1 MAAAGLA
8 AAAGFMIAA
17 SNTGSILVVKT
28 SGALAS
34 HATVAGAVLEPVL
47 LVNLQAQNQAVRVD
61 RLTFAVTADTDG
73 SFASIENNIAPADH
87 ISLCAL
93 NDSQGHP
100 LGQGRVVD
108 RLGNVS
114 FTGLPILLKANTSAN
129 YSINCSFASVPVDG
143 TNPDIYAFSLKND
156 ASVSAKDYT
165 GRQMSGSRVQM
176 GGATD
181 PGVNIPPSVSVT
193 VRDSG
198 TLSAA
203 LSGTTPSANIA
214 LAGTPLV
221 NTASYVFT
229 ATNEP
234 FTIQT
239 LTLKNV
245 GDDQAIQA
253 VKIKYLD
260 QLGATVV
267 RSAMLSNHS
276 AKFTGLNMYVPAG
289 ASSSSAVDVAVDTAP
304 ITATSPARS
313 NMTFQM
319 DLDFSAAGNFKATA
333 FTSRRIITESVM
345 GANIHANAMVLRKT
359 RPYFSLSASSPSGS
373 SVPSTQQEVLRF
385 NVSAAPG
392 GSVPLRQIMFRLNAT
407 DNDSTGWNNC
417 GDGAVTKR
425 LGTGAKWLVKNLTT
439 GAVVSDLGDWS
450 ILKADGNACGQ
461 SVSPATYAVVNF
473 GASMATGFPVILP
486 QTSSTMT
493 FALYL
498 DTSGASANSDDTIQA
513 SIVSES
519 TANETLHASLLWDD
533 ADTGAT
539 NINGTYITTNPIT
552 GNTLVF

>member
-17 SNTGSILVVKT
+17 NNTGSILVIKT
-28 SGALAS
+28 GSALTS
-34 HATVAGAVLEPVL
+34 HATVAGATLEPVF

-73 SFASIENNIAPADH
+73 SFASIENNVAPADH

-114 FTGLPILLKANTSAN
+114 FTGLPIILKANTSAN
-129 YSINCSFASVPVDG
+129 YSVNCSFASVPVDG

-165 GRQMSGSRVQM
+165 GRQMSGSRVQI

-181 PGVNIPPSVSVT
+181 PGVNVPPSVSIT
-193 VRDSG
+193 LRDSG
-198 TLSAA
+198 TLSAS
-203 LSGTTPSANIA
+203 LSGTTPSADIA

-289 ASSSSAVDVAVDTAP
+289 ASSSSVVDVAVDTAP

-313 NMTFQM
+313 NMTFGF
-319 DLDFSAAGNFKATA
+319 DLDFGTTGGFIATA
-333 FTSRRIITESVM
+333 RTSGRVITGAWLES
-345 GANIHANAMVLRKT
+345 NLHANTMVLRKT
-359 RPYFSLSASSPSGS
+359 RPAFTLSTSSPSGTTA
-373 SVPSTQQEVLRF
+373 PTQPGAFAEVLRF
-385 NVSAAPG
+385 NVNVAPG
-392 GSVPLRQIMFRLNAT
+392 GFVKLNRVMIQLSSSDAGG
-407 DNDSTGWNNC
+407 TGWNRC
-417 GDGAVTKR
+417 GAGKLGSGAR
-425 LGTGAKWLVKNLTT
+425 WQLKNLSNGVTEMFSDAAFL
-439 GAVVSDLGDWS
+439 AVDGTPCGRSTAPVGFAALGISD
-450 ILKADGNACGQ
+450 
-461 SVSPATYAVVNF
+461 
-473 GASMATGFPVILP
+473 VILP
-486 QTSSTMT
+486 QSSSATT
-493 FALYL
+493 FALFL
-498 DTSGASANSDDTIQA
+498 DTSGASTDDIIQA
-513 SIVSES
+513 SIPSEL
-519 TANETLHASLLWDD
+519 TANTIVFPAILWDD

-539 NINGTYITTNPIT
+539 NINGTYIQALPIT
-552 GNTLVF
+552 GHTLSF